1 MSSYG
6 KPDWLKNNADE
17 TPSKKDWLSAPPG
30 PASDTGE
37 PKLTASPSQR
47 GRCFFLFAISA
58 TLLAAFIYSVTKQ
71 NDDDPDK
78 IEWYIFFAVN
88 ASIPALFLCH
98 YFVCFPAKII
108 YAISA
113 VVTVWSIVYIVLY
126 SLKLDDTPAGDE
138 DTKDLRDEYIWELV
152 EVSLG
157 LFSALYHVFVMNC
170 CVNKNSSKE

>member
-1 MSSYG
+1 MSSDG
-6 KPDWLKNNADE
+6 KPDWLTNKADD

-30 PASDTGE
+30 PASDAGE

-47 GRCFFLFAISA
+47 GKCFFLFAISA
-58 TLLAAFIYSVTKQ
+58 TLLAAFIYSATTQ
-71 NDDDPDK
+71 NDD
-78 IEWYIFFAVN
+78 IEWYIFNGVN

-113 VVTVWSIVYIVLY
+113 GVAVWSIVYIVLF

-138 DTKDLRDEYIWELV
+138 DTKDLRNEYIWELAG
-152 EVSLG
+152 VSLG

-170 CVNKNSSKE
+170 CVNKNSTSKE